1 MPARQ
6 LCAVSAPFLA
16 GLFIWDNNAPASIGY
31 REIDF
36 EYSRW
41 GNAGD
46 PTAAQYVLEPLRP
59 GNLPGWKVR
68 WQASGMQVYLG
79 SGQGSGGCNNAGQT
93 NFNGAGLNYVTCAM
107 GESLG
112 GDVRRFQS
120 TGCFPS
126 RKGSCNATFHRPP
139 NDPLHRSV
147 GPRPAGVALLGRHL
161 RHEQHRDGGPGQHG
175 RELRLPAGA
184 VRPAA
189 RHGAVVREGVCV
201 ILGVAAA
208 L

>member
-1 MPARQ
+1 VPRYTPGASFT
-6 LCAVSAPFLA
+6 LCSPA

-68 WQASGMQVYLG
+68 WEASGMQQYLG

-93 NFNGAGLNYVTCAM
+93 NFNGAGVNYVTCAL
-107 GESLG
+107 GELG
-112 GDVRRFQS
+112 WPPDGSDEGQKRVRNDVDFVQPPS
-120 TGCFPS
+120 TPQCG
-126 RKGSCNATFHRPP
+126 
-139 NDPLHRSV
+139 V
-147 GPRPAGVALLGRHL
+147 PASWSGA
-161 RHEQHRDGGPGQHG
+161 
-175 RELRLPAGA
+175 AGTA
-184 VRPAA
+184 FTT
-189 RHGAVVREGVCV
+189 
-201 ILGVAAA
+201 
-208 L
+208 